1 MSTLQLSVTPFAPDK
16 DFSVYGASYIGRPV
30 SNTAMFISKKVQSL
44 LSALETVKE
53 CLVFAEIGLEVPE
66 ELKRT
71 HAFVFTQHPQME
83 YARFATRFAEERA
96 KAERQLKFNLTEAGY
111 YICEDSTVGAGA
123 LIEPGCVIGPDVK
136 IGRNARILAGAV
148 VRRATIGEN
157 VLINENAVIGANGF
171 TMAEEE
177 DGDKFR
183 IPTLGRVIIGNNV
196 EIGAHNN
203 ISCGSGGNTIIEDNV
218 KLDALVHIGHDV
230 HLSQN
235 VEITAGATLGGFV
248 EAGEKTYIGLGS
260 ILKNRITIGE
270 HATIGMGAVIGK
282 AVESGVTVIGNPSR
296 IFMKN

>member
-1 MSTLQLSVTPFAPDK
+1 MSSLQLSVKPFAPDK
-16 DFSVYGASYIGRPV
+16 DFRISGASYIGRPV

-44 LSALETVKE
+44 LSALKTVKE

-71 HAFVFTQHPQME
+71 HAFVFTPHPQME

-111 YICEDSTVGAGA
+111 YICEDSTVGAEA
-123 LIEPGCVIGPDVK
+123 LIEPCCVIGPDVK
-136 IGRNARILAGAV
+136 IGRNSRILAGAV
-148 VRRATIGEN
+148 VKRATIGDN

-177 DGDKFR
+177 DGNKFR

-196 EIGAHNN
+196 EIGAHDN

-218 KLDALVHIGHDV
+218 KLDALLHIGHDV
-230 HLSQN
+230 HLSMN
-235 VEITAGATLGGFV
+235 VEITAGATVGGFV
-248 EAGEKTYIGLGS
+248 EAGEKAYIGVGS
-260 ILKNRITIGE
+260 VLRNRIKLGE
-270 HATIGMGAVIGK
+270 RAFIGMGANVTK
-282 AVESGVTVIGNPSR
+282 SVEAGLIVAGNPAKP
-296 IFMKN
+296 FAK